1 MSARRHQ
8 RITGAATGL
17 AGLLALF
24 LPNSEA
30 GPTVD
35 FKAVGDV
42 YQADQPLRDDIER
55 HVSHQSLQK
64 AQQFRHSTNRYS
76 KCSQFD
82 GRGGLLDAYS

>member
-1 MSARRHQ
+1 MSGRRHQ

-24 LPNSEA
+24 LPNPEA

-42 YQADQPLRDDIER
+42 YQADQPSRNDVERQVSRQDI
-55 HVSHQSLQK
+55 VP
-64 AQQFRHSTNRYS
+64 AQRTRLGASIF
-76 KCSQFD
+76 KM
-82 GRGGLLDAYS
+82 